1 MNEKTSLISRLSG
14 SGDSVVALPTR
25 GAQPPRKNRR
35 SSGVPWLYL
44 APALVLLLAM
54 TIGPAIYI
62 LHTSLRNANI
72 LGGEAEFV
80 GLQNYESAI
89 MNPGTRQAFILTV
102 IFVIVVVSLQMALGL
117 ALALPLARQS
127 LATRV
132 AATLML
138 LPFAVTP
145 AVAAM
150 IFRQLVNPNYGWI
163 PHYLEFLGAPPNI
176 DLLGNPATAWLVLI
190 VVDVWQWTPF
200 VALILMAGL
209 NSLPLEPREAALVD
223 GANSW
228 QVFRFI
234 TLPCIIPF
242 IAIALVLRTI
252 QAFKT
257 FDSFKILTGGGPGN
271 STEIV
276 NLGIYRVG
284 LQSFNIGLAS
294 AMAVLLLVFL
304 LTIVP
309 AMLKVISRLA
319 DPEDM

>member
-1 MNEKTSLISRLSG
+1 MMNDNPMVSKISRIGGTS
-14 SGDSVVALPTR
+14 VALPSG
-25 GAQPPRKNRR
+25 GAQPASKKWR
-35 SSGVPWLYL
+35 SAGIPWLYL
-44 APALVLLLAM
+44 MPALILLLAM

-62 LHTSLRNANI
+62 LHTSLRNVNI

-80 GLQNYESAI
+80 GFQNFESAI
-89 MNPGTRQAFILTV
+89 TNPSTRQAFILTV
-102 IFVIVVVSLQMALGL
+102 LFVIVVVTLQMALGL

-145 AVAAM
+145 AVSAM

-163 PHYLEFLGAPPNI
+163 PHYLEVLGAPPNI

-228 QVFRFI
+228 QIFRFI
-234 TLPCIIPF
+234 TLPGLIPF
-242 IAIALVLRTI
+242 LAIAVVLRTI

-271 STEIV
+271 STEII

-284 LQSFNIGLAS
+284 LQTFNIGLAS

-309 AMLKVISRLA
+309 AMLKVIGRLA